1 MHESDSVHF
10 DIEVSVIDRVVF
22 DGFFLLLRLTF
33 ILASLNL
40 RLLFRRISTVV
51 PYLQSNE
58 ERQEDAKKDE

>member
-10 DIEVSVIDRVVF
+10 DVEVSVIDRVVF
-22 DGFFLLLRLTF
+22 DGFLLMRLTF

-51 PYLQSNE
+51 PYLQSYE
-58 ERQEDAKKDE
+58 EGQEDTKKDE